1 MSRATRS
8 SRAAARRITPL
19 LVLLAC
25 ALPAGSAQAAAYH
38 DHDNLAQ
45 ATIEQDG
52 GRAFDFAWS
61 ISKQRG
67 GTVDQSN
74 KAHAAGRCTECE
86 ATAIAFQIVLVSGA
100 PSKVAPTNEG
110 VALNLECP
118 RCEVFAAAR
127 QFVRVYEKPVRLT
140 VAGRRELADVRNTL
154 QALEAQDP
162 PIDQLYLAVEAQEAR
177 VRQVLNTELVSR
189 SDPSEEADVIDAQL
203 AQDTDQG

>member
-1 MSRATRS
+1 MTRT
-8 SRAAARRITPL
+8 ARRYAVAALT
-19 LVLLAC
+19 VLAC

-38 DHDNLAQ
+38 DHDNIAQ

-52 GRAFDFAWS
+52 GRAFDVAWS

-74 KAHAAGRCTECE
+74 KAHAAGRCIECE

-100 PSKVAPTNEG
+100 PSRVAPTNES
-110 VALNLECP
+110 VAVNLECP

-127 QFVRVYEKPVRLT
+127 QFVRVVDKPVRIT
-140 VAGRRELADVRNTL
+140 IAGRRELADVRDTL

>member
-1 MSRATRS
+1 MTRT
-8 SRAAARRITPL
+8 ARRCAVAALT
-19 LVLLAC
+19 VLAC

-38 DHDNLAQ
+38 DHDNIAQ
-45 ATIEQDG
+45 ATIEQDS

-74 KAHAAGRCTECE
+74 KAHAAGRCNGCE

-110 VALNLECP
+110 VALADQCP
-118 RCEVFAAAR
+118 SCEIFAAAR
-127 QFVRVYEKPVRLT
+127 QFVRVVDKPVRIT
-140 VAGRRELADVRNTL
+140 IAGRRELADVRATL

-189 SDPSEEADVIDAQL
+189 SDTSEEADVIDAQL